1 MLKYLIEKEFKQ
13 IRRNP
18 FLPRLI
24 LFMPCLTMLILPWAA
39 SMEIR
44 NINLA
49 VVDNDRSPYSER
61 LVGKASASAYFNLVD
76 VASSYEEAMQGI
88 ESGRTDIILEIP
100 EKFEHRLVTEGAAQV
115 LVAANAVN
123 GTKGGLGS
131 SYLTA
136 IVNDFSADLRNET
149 AAQSRISAAPAV
161 RITPQYKFNPHLNYQ
176 VYMVPALMVMLL
188 TIVCGFMPA
197 LNIVSE
203 KEIGTI
209 EQINVS
215 PVGKFQFIL
224 AKLIPYWVI
233 GFVVLSISFVLAW
246 LVYGLVPAGNLL
258 TIYAVMALYVLTVS
272 GLGLLV
278 SNTSDT
284 MQQAMFVMFF
294 FMIVLILMS
303 GLFTPISSMPGW
315 AQKITL
321 FNPLRYFIQIMRMI
335 YLKGSG
341 FADLLTQF
349 SALAVFT
356 VTINLWAVL
365 SYRKNR

>member
-13 IRRNP
+13 IRRNS

-24 LFMPCLTMLILPWAA
+24 LFMPCLTMLVLPWAA
-39 SMEIR
+39 SMEVR

-49 VVDNDRSPYSER
+49 VVDNDRSAYSGR
-61 LVGKASASAYFNLVD
+61 LTEKASASAYFNLVD
-76 VASSYEEAMQGI
+76 VASSYEEAMKGV
-88 ESGRTDIILEIP
+88 ESGQTDIILEIP
-100 EKFEHRLVTEGAAQV
+100 EKFERRLTTEGAAQV
-115 LVAANAVN
+115 LIAANAVN

-258 TIYAVMALYVLTVS
+258 TIYAVS

-321 FNPLRYFIQIMRMI
+321 FNPLRYFIQIMRMV

>member
-1 MLKYLIEKEFKQ
+1 M
-13 IRRNP
+13 
-18 FLPRLI
+18 
-24 LFMPCLTMLILPWAA
+24 
-39 SMEIR
+39 
-44 NINLA
+44 
-49 VVDNDRSPYSER
+49 
-61 LVGKASASAYFNLVD
+61 
-76 VASSYEEAMQGI
+76 
-88 ESGRTDIILEIP
+88 
-100 EKFEHRLVTEGAAQV
+100 
-115 LVAANAVN
+115 
-123 GTKGGLGS
+123 
-131 SYLTA
+131 
-136 IVNDFSADLRNET
+136 NDFSADLRNET

-258 TIYAVMALYVLTVS
+258 TIYAGMALYVLTVS

-321 FNPLRYFIQIMRMI
+321 FNPLRYFIQIMRMV

>member
-1 MLKYLIEKEFKQ
+1 
-13 IRRNP
+13 
-18 FLPRLI
+18 
-24 LFMPCLTMLILPWAA
+24 MPCLTMLVLPWAA
-39 SMEIR
+39 SMEVR

-49 VVDNDRSPYSER
+49 VVDNDRSAYSGR
-61 LVGKASASAYFNLVD
+61 LTEKASASAYFNLVD
-76 VASSYEEAMQGI
+76 VASSYEEAMKGV
-88 ESGRTDIILEIP
+88 ESGQTDIILEIP
-100 EKFEHRLVTEGAAQV
+100 EKFERRLTSEGAAQV
-115 LVAANAVN
+115 LIAANAVN
-123 GTKGGLGS
+123 GTKGAGQFVPHGHRERLLGRLAQRNRRAVS
-131 SYLTA
+131 
-136 IVNDFSADLRNET
+136 DFGRAGRSDH
-149 AAQSRISAAPAV
+149 PAV
-161 RITPQYKFNPHLNYQ
+161 QVQPAFELPSLYGSGAHGNAADDRLRIHAGAEHRQR
-176 VYMVPALMVMLL
+176 
-188 TIVCGFMPA
+188 
-197 LNIVSE
+197 

-258 TIYAVMALYVLTVS
+258 TIYAGMALYVLTVS

-321 FNPLRYFIQIMRMI
+321 FNPLRYFIQIMRMV

>member
-13 IRRNP
+13 IRRNS

-24 LFMPCLTMLILPWAA
+24 LFMPCLTMLVLPWAA
-39 SMEIR
+39 SMEVR

-49 VVDNDRSPYSER
+49 VVDNDRSAYSGR
-61 LVGKASASAYFNLVD
+61 LTEKASASAYFNLVD
-76 VASSYEEAMQGI
+76 VASSYEEAMKGV
-88 ESGRTDIILEIP
+88 ESGQTDIILEIP
-100 EKFEHRLVTEGAAQV
+100 EKFERRLTTEGAAQV
-115 LVAANAVN
+115 LIAANAVN

-209 EQINVS
+209 EQINVT
-215 PVGKFQFIL
+215 PVPKALFL
-224 AKLIPYWVI
+224 LSKLIPFWVI
-233 GFVVLSISFVLAW
+233 GLILLTIGACIAW
-246 LVYGLVPAGNLL
+246 LVYGLLPVGNMGI
-258 TIYAVMALYVLTVS
+258 IYLFAAVYLIAFTGFGLAISSVS
-272 GLGLLV
+272 
-278 SNTSDT
+278 STQ
-284 MQQAMFVMFF
+284 QQAMFTAFF
-294 FMIVLILMS
+294 FMIIFVLLS
-303 GLFTPISSMPGW
+303 GMFTPVSSMPVW
-315 AQKITL
+315 AQELTRI
-321 FNPLRYFIQIMRMI
+321 NPLRYLVEVMRMV
-335 YLKGSG
+335 YLKGSTLS
-341 FADLLTQF
+341 DLTGHFIAVCLF
-349 SALAVFT
+349 AVFFNILAI
-356 VTINLWAVL
+356 V
-365 SYRKNR
+365 SYKKS

>member
-13 IRRNP
+13 IRRNS

-24 LFMPCLTMLILPWAA
+24 LFMPCLTMLVLPWAA
-39 SMEIR
+39 SMEVR

-49 VVDNDRSPYSER
+49 VVDNDRSAYSGR
-61 LVGKASASAYFNLVD
+61 LTEKASASAYFNLVD
-76 VASSYEEAMQGI
+76 VASSYEEAMKGV
-88 ESGRTDIILEIP
+88 ESGQTDIILEIP
-100 EKFEHRLVTEGAAQV
+100 EKFERRLTTEGAAQV
-115 LVAANAVN
+115 LIAANAVN

-188 TIVCGFMPA
+188 TI
-197 LNIVSE
+197 
-203 KEIGTI
+203 
-209 EQINVS
+209 
-215 PVGKFQFIL
+215 
-224 AKLIPYWVI
+224 Y
-233 GFVVLSISFVLAW
+233 
-246 LVYGLVPAGNLL
+246 AG
-258 TIYAVMALYVLTVS
+258 MALYVLTVS

>member
-1 MLKYLIEKEFKQ
+1 MRSTE
-13 IRRNP
+13 RR
-18 FLPRLI
+18 
-24 LFMPCLTMLILPWAA
+24 
-39 SMEIR
+39 
-44 NINLA
+44 
-49 VVDNDRSPYSER
+49 
-61 LVGKASASAYFNLVD
+61 
-76 VASSYEEAMQGI
+76 
-88 ESGRTDIILEIP
+88 
-100 EKFEHRLVTEGAAQV
+100 
-115 LVAANAVN
+115 
-123 GTKGGLGS
+123 GGLGS

-176 VYMVPALMVMLL
+176 
-188 TIVCGFMPA
+188 VCGFMPA

-258 TIYAVMALYVLTVS
+258 TIYAGMALYVLTVS

-321 FNPLRYFIQIMRMI
+321 FNPLRYFIQIMRMV

>member
-1 MLKYLIEKEFKQ
+1 
-13 IRRNP
+13 
-18 FLPRLI
+18 
-24 LFMPCLTMLILPWAA
+24 MLI
-39 SMEIR
+39 
-44 NINLA
+44 
-49 VVDNDRSPYSER
+49 
-61 LVGKASASAYFNLVD
+61 
-76 VASSYEEAMQGI
+76 
-88 ESGRTDIILEIP
+88 
-100 EKFEHRLVTEGAAQV
+100 
-115 LVAANAVN
+115 AANAVN

-258 TIYAVMALYVLTVS
+258 TIYAGMALYVLTVS

-321 FNPLRYFIQIMRMI
+321 FNPLRYFIQIMRMV